1 MVSAVNIATKQAT
14 LAPMREAAPRGAEGA
29 DRSVGLELP
38 PVLIL
43 GGEANALSVA
53 RDLGRLGVKIF
64 MLGEAGTPIRH
75 SRFCHWIELDRT
87 TTGASFET
95 TWANFL
101 LGPDSDYLKGAVVLA
116 CSDAGLTV
124 LATHRD
130 RLSRKFRLDESNTVA
145 QLEMLDKLKT
155 YHHAVAAGVPT
166 PKFWEVHTRADV
178 LAIEKELVY
187 PLLVKPRLS
196 HVFETHFGRKH
207 VTVTAFDQLLAA
219 YDTAAGAGMDMMLV
233 ELIPGG
239 DEQLC
244 SYYTYLDPDENALVH
259 FTKRII
265 RRFPTG
271 MGSACY
277 HITDWNPTLMELGLK
292 LFRKVGLRGLAN
304 VEFKLD
310 PRDGVYKLIEC
321 NARFTASNCL
331 VSASGCNLACLVYN
345 RITGRPF
352 ETITDYRR
360 GLRLWDPVRDF
371 WAFRELQRLGQITFV
386 QWVSIVMHRQTFP
399 FFQWTDPKPAL
410 ARTLKPFGRLFRGR
424 RQANGS

>member
-1 MVSAVNIATKQAT
+1 MVSLVNIATKQLVQSPARDAS
-14 LAPMREAAPRGAEGA
+14 APHHVASAGERPDAVEQ
-29 DRSVGLELP
+29 P

-53 RDLGRLGVKIF
+53 RDLGRLGAKVF
-64 MLGEAGTPIRH
+64 MLGESGTPVRH
-75 SRFCHWIELDRT
+75 SRYCNWIELESSAK
-87 TTGASFET
+87 GSFET
-95 TWANFL
+95 IWADFL
-101 LGPDSDYLKGAVVLA
+101 LGSDSDYLKGAVVLA
-116 CSDAGLTV
+116 CSDAGITV

-130 RLSRKFRLDESNTVA
+130 RLSRKFRLDESNTIA
-145 QLEMLDKLKT
+145 QLDMLDKLKT

-196 HVFETHFGRKH
+196 HVFEKHFGRKH
-207 VTVTAFDQLLAA
+207 VTVTAFEQLLAA

-244 SYYTYLDPDENALVH
+244 SYYTYLDAQGNALVH

-277 HITDWNPTLMELGLK
+277 HITDWNPNLTELGLK
-292 LFRKVGLRGLAN
+292 LFRHVGLRGLAN
-304 VEFKLD
+304 VEFKQD

-331 VSASGCNLACLVYN
+331 VSASGCNLAALVYN
-345 RITGRPF
+345 RITGRPVKP
-352 ETITDYRR
+352 TTTDYRR

-371 WAFRELQRLGQITFV
+371 WAFRELQQRGEITFV
-386 QWVSIVMHRQTFP
+386 QWVSSVMHRQTFP
-399 FFQWTDPKPAL
+399 FFRLSDPKPAL
-410 ARTLKPFGRLFRGR
+410 ARTLKPLGRLFRR
-424 RQANGS
+424 RS